1 MKELATKIFIFQ
13 KLTPTMEGILS
24 LLLVPDN
31 DTIKAATAELRTA
44 FKHPGVIPE
53 LCSVLTTSTSVQ
65 IRQYAAV
72 LLRKVGK
79 FLQVCRYCLFAPYAE
94 RSFRNQALG

>member
-24 LLLVPDN
+24 RLLVPDN

-53 LCSVLTTSTSVQ
+53 LCSILTTSTSVQ
-65 IRQYAAV
+65 IRQYAEES
-72 LLRKVGK
+72 RKILK
-79 FLQVCRYCLFAPYAE
+79 SL
-94 RSFRNQALG
+94 S